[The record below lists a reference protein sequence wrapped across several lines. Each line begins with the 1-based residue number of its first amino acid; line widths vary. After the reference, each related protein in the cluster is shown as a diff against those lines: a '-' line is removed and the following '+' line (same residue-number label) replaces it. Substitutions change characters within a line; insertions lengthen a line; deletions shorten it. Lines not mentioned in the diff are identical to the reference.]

1 MSTLLINYEP
11 VFQIMK
17 LSQILR
23 LTFIHKLVLLRTTK
37 NDEELRLENSKE
49 RIFFFNFRWV
59 ILDEWRDILII
70 IGLLQRGA
78 YWYLIVQMS
87 TKLLFSQNQ
96 QRVYLDFF
104 LSVHHNYYIDFSE
117 MSLLCSLCSNT
128 ILLFW
133 FFRKFL
139 KI

>member
-17 LSQILR
+17 LSQILDW
-23 LTFIHKLVLLRTTK
+23 LSSINLSYKTTK
-37 NDEELRLENSKE
+37 NDEELSLENSKK
-49 RIFFFNFRWV
+49 RFFFLNFRWV
-59 ILDEWRDILII
+59 ILDKWRDILII
-70 IGLLQRGA
+70 IGLLQPGA

-128 ILLFW
+128 ILLF
-133 FFRKFL
+133 
-139 KI
+139 